1 MIFKIKIKLLFYLEK
16 AKKKNFAFF
25 VIDKIRF
32 STYNLYQEEYK
43 F

>member
-25 VIDKIRF
+25 LLTKLD
-32 STYNLYQEEYK
+32 L
-43 F
+43 